1 MYVQTDDPYVDYDE
15 VADRLS
21 KIFGIAAFTRAAF
34 VEKDMDVIK
43 RTAVEYMANILPDA
57 RTFKVNARR
66 SDKKFPLT
74 SPELQQELGA
84 ELLRAYPHLRV
95 DVRHPEV
102 EVMVEIRDFGA
113 YIHANQLPGA
123 GGLPVGTSGSA
134 LVMISGGIDSP
145 VAAYMMAKRGLLLHA
160 IHFAS
165 PPYTSDRALQ
175 KARCF
180 AKRSASMRGASGFTT
195 CRSRQEFRKPSVN
208 IAPKNIS
215 PLLCAV

>member
-1 MYVQTDDPYVDYDE
+1 
-15 VADRLS
+15 
-21 KIFGIAAFTRAAF
+21 
-34 VEKDMDVIK
+34 
-43 RTAVEYMANILPDA
+43 MANILPDA

-123 GGLPVGTSGSA
+123 GGLP
-134 LVMISGGIDSP
+134 GGDQ
-145 VAAYMMAKRGLLLHA
+145 RQ
-160 IHFAS
+160 
-165 PPYTSDRALQ
+165 RA
-175 KARCF
+175 
-180 AKRSASMRGASGFTT
+180 GDD
-195 CRSRQEFRKPSVN
+195 FRRH
-208 IAPKNIS
+208 
-215 PLLCAV
+215 